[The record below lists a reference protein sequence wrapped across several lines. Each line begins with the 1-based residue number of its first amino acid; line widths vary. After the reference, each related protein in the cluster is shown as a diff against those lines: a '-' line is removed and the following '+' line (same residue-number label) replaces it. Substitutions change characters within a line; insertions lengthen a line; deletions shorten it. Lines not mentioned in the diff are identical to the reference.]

1 MKKKIV
7 VVTGTT
13 SGLGETLAK
22 MYAKGGAIV
31 VAQGRNEKKLSALKK
46 WSDDYG
52 YGLMDPLCLDLL
64 EKNAA
69 ERFYQYVINKWN
81 TIDIWIN
88 NAGFGYVGA
97 YTACSL
103 ELIQEMSQV
112 NIDFVNQASYLVA
125 NDMIRKHSGTIV
137 NIASTGAYHP
147 GPFTAQYYATKAYVA
162 SFTEALY
169 YECKP
174 HGVHVMSVCPGA
186 MDTPFSRKAGRR
198 DNAFAMSTQKVARAI
213 IHGVEKKKSIVVPGV
228 FYRMFIR
235 IPRKIAAPLIEKQQ
249 KKLAF
254 HIDN

>member
-1 MKKKIV
+1 MKEKIV
-7 VVTGTT
+7 VVTGAT

-97 YTACSL
+97 YSGEIERDKAEKHRSGGADKRRFPCRHIGFT
-103 ELIQEMSQV
+103 
-112 NIDFVNQASYLVA
+112 YK
-125 NDMIRKHSGTIV
+125 IRRIKRG
-137 NIASTGAYHP
+137 
-147 GPFTAQYYATKAYVA
+147 
-162 SFTEALY
+162 
-169 YECKP
+169 
-174 HGVHVMSVCPGA
+174 
-186 MDTPFSRKAGRR
+186 
-198 DNAFAMSTQKVARAI
+198 
-213 IHGVEKKKSIVVPGV
+213 KS
-228 FYRMFIR
+228 
-235 IPRKIAAPLIEKQQ
+235 
-249 KKLAF
+249 
-254 HIDN
+254 